1 MALAEEVLGSAE
13 EPVGSERDLGS
24 AGPEWLALA
33 EKVLGSGASEEHGT
47 AEEPVGSE
55 WLALGGKVLGS
66 ADSEEEF
73 GSADS
78 DEELGSADSEEELG
92 SADSDEE
99 LGSAD
104 SEEELGSAHSGDFGY
119 AACHQPFPQTLTVE
133 RCPLQHLDP
142 PLTLDKL
149 LTN

>member
-1 MALAEEVLGSAE
+1 MCLS
-13 EPVGSERDLGS
+13 S
-24 AGPEWLALA
+24 EWLALA

-92 SADSDEE
+92 SA
-99 LGSAD
+99 
-104 SEEELGSAHSGDFGY
+104 HSGDFGY

-149 LTN
+149 LHH